1 MRHPDGWRGVVQP
14 HRLVWR
20 RQRQI
25 RRKTCLRHRRHPTSL
40 LISDLFTYN
49 RVAHKGLATDCLSR
63 QLEPVAIAICQGA
76 SNGTTRHWMAKMA
89 ERPRKILICSC
100 EDTIPLDGARVER
113 ACRGADV
120 VRGRQLCRAELDR
133 VRDAAA
139 GGQPIAVACTQ
150 EAPLFSEQGHETA
163 MTFVNIRE
171 TAGWSKDAKTA
182 GPKIA
187 ALIAAAGEVM
197 PDVPV
202 VSLTSAGSTL
212 LYGKDER
219 VVEAAR
225 LLKDHL
231 DVTVL
236 VGKDDAIL
244 PPSTTE
250 FPLLKGTIRTAS
262 GHLGAFKLRVDNY
275 AAPAPSSRDRLNFA
289 APRDDVELQS
299 DVLIDLSGG
308 APLFSSPDLRDG
320 YLRADP
326 RDAAAVLRTVLKAR
340 DLSGTFEKPR
350 YIAFTEYL
358 CAHSRSNIVGCHRC
372 LDLCPTGAITP
383 NGDHVAIDAQ
393 ICAGCGQCAAACP
406 TGAAGYALPPADSLL
421 RKLRVLLAAFL
432 ETGGVQPVLLF
443 HDADHGRP
451 LIEALARYGDGLP
464 ANVLPVEVNEITQLG
479 LETLAAAFAYGAT
492 AVRFLLRAKPRHDVS
507 GVNKTIAFGQT
518 IVAGLG
524 FDGPRIASIETDDPE
539 VLGQMLRAI
548 DVVGAVGRPATFV
561 AVGKKREVLQLALRE
576 LHAAAPAPVDVI
588 ALPEGAPF
596 GKVDVNVDGCTLCLS
611 CVSACPT
618 GALADD
624 PERPMLRFTEDACVQ
639 CGLCRATCPEKVIT
653 LVPQIDFRAATAS
666 SHVVKQE
673 DPFLCIRCGTP
684 FGVKSTVER
693 VAAKLEG
700 KHWMYKDSKHR
711 LDLVKMCADCRVQV
725 TAEENFDP
733 FGAPQRPRLRTT
745 EDYLRARQEKG
756 ES

>member
-1 MRHPDGWRGVVQP
+1 MLRRKRSGVSKCVAELAQP
-14 HRLVWR
+14 HCLVWR
-20 RQRQI
+20 RQRQF
-25 RRKTCLRHRRHPTSL
+25 RRKSGLRHRRHSSSL
-40 LISDLFTYN
+40 LIVGLFTYN
-49 RVAHKGLATDCLSR
+49 RVVQQQHG
-63 QLEPVAIAICQGA
+63 VA
-76 SNGTTRHWMAKMA
+76 MA

-133 VRDAAA
+133 VRDAAT
-139 GGQPIAVACTQ
+139 GGQAVTVACTQ
-150 EAPLFSEQGHETA
+150 EAPLFGEIASDIGGETA
-163 MTFVNIRE
+163 VTFVNIRE
-171 TAGWSKDAKTA
+171 NAGWSKDAKAA

-187 ALIAAAGEVM
+187 ALIAAATEAV

-202 VSLTSAGSTL
+202 VTLTSDGSAL

-219 VVEAAR
+219 VLEAGR

-231 DVTVL
+231 SVTVL
-236 VGKDDAIL
+236 VSKDDAIL
-244 PPSTTE
+244 PPGITE
-250 FPLLKGTIRTAS
+250 FPLCAGSIRTAA

-275 AAPAPSSRDRLNFA
+275 AAPAPSSRDRLSFA
-289 APRDDVELQS
+289 PSRDDVELQC
-299 DVLIDLSGG
+299 DVLVDLSGDL
-308 APLFSSPDLRDG
+308 PLFSSPDLRDG

-326 RDAAAVLRTVLKAR
+326 RDAAAVLRCVLKAR
-340 DLSGTFEKPR
+340 ELSGTFEKPR
-350 YIAFTEYL
+350 YIAFTEHL

-372 LDLCPTGAITP
+372 LDLCPTGAIAP

-393 ICAGCGQCAAACP
+393 ICAGCGQCAAVCP
-406 TGAAGYALPPADSLL
+406 TGAAGYALPPADVLL
-421 RKLRVLLAAFL
+421 RKLRILLATFL
-432 ETGGVQPVLLF
+432 EAGGGQPVLLF

-479 LETLAAAFAYGAT
+479 LETLAGAFAYGAT

-507 GVNKTIAFGQT
+507 GLSKTIAFGQT

-524 FDGPRIASIETDDPE
+524 FSGPRIAKIETDDPDM
-539 VLGQMLRAI
+539 LGQTLRAI
-548 DVVGAVGRPATFV
+548 EAVEAVVRPATFV
-561 AVGKKREVLQLALRE
+561 AAGKKREVLQLALRE
-576 LHAAAPAPVDVI
+576 LHAVAPAPVDVI

-596 GKVDVNVDGCTLCLS
+596 GKVNVNVDGCTLCLS

-618 GALADD
+618 GALSDD
-624 PERPMLRFTEDACVQ
+624 PDRPTLRFAEAACVQ
-639 CGLCRATCPEKVIT
+639 CGLCQATCPEKVIT
-653 LVPQIDFRAATAS
+653 LKPQIDFCAATAS
-666 SHVVKQE
+666 SRVVKQE
-673 DPFLCIRCGTP
+673 EPFLCIRCGTP
-684 FGVKSTVER
+684 FGVKSSVER

-700 KHWMYKDSKHR
+700 KHWMYKESKHR

-745 EDYLRARQEKG
+745 EDYLRARREEG